1 MAQELLP
8 QGLNLS
14 RDTHDLILSF
24 AHEFLHLITFQ
35 ANEICQNETNNG
47 YIGLQHVVRACQEL
61 GFQEY
66 VGEIVEVGEVY
77 DRELKVL
84 QKVRSPGGSGKKEGE
99 RGRRFLGC
107 MLMVEEEAEDWVVG

>member
-8 QGLNLS
+8 EGINFS

-24 AHEFLHLITFQ
+24 AHEFLHMVTFQ
-35 ANEICQNETNNG
+35 ANEICQKETKNG
-47 YIGLQHVVRACQEL
+47 YIGLHHVVRACREL

-66 VGEIVEVGEVY
+66 VDEIEEVGEVY

-84 QKVRSPGGSGKKEGE
+84 QKVRL
-99 RGRRFLGC
+99 RVGR
-107 MLMVEEEAEDWVVG
+107 E